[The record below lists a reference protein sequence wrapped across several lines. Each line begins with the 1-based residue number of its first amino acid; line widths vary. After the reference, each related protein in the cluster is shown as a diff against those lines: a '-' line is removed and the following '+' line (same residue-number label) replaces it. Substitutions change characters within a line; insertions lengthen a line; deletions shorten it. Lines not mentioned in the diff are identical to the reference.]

1 MASKTGKREYS
12 IEFKIDAARLVV
24 DQGYTVKYA
33 CERLG
38 VPLSNMTRWLSQ
50 YRKGNSSL
58 DTNKPS

>member
-1 MASKTGKREYS
+1 MSGKSEKRESS

-24 DQGYTVKYA
+24 DQGYTVKDA

-50 YRKGNSSL
+50 YRKG
-58 DTNKPS
+58 K